1 MGRSIVL
8 TTEKNVSVII
18 TEENPRTIHVSPAHA
33 DYEVLDSEGNI
44 ESINYGGEYK
54 IHKNKTINLNKTK
67 YKLTNIKKIKATA
80 NKPAYY
86 KLITNNG
93 LTKTFNFIMP
103 LLGDNRAFFKFST
116 QFVNAF
122 IGYEPYGDYGD
133 SIYLLYRFSGQLD
146 YIKFEE
152 QLMEHPWYKETVDV
166 DKYQVLY
173 QFDIPEEH
181 KKDVNLLIKGKYSSV
196 SVSTKER
203 ILRFHNSRETST
215 LGQILSKSPIRKE
228 SLEKDLL
235 LDTPIPEDV
244 DLYSVFYHGDEIFR
258 NHLRLDNSKLDNNK
272 LDE

>member
-152 QLMEHPWYKETVDV
+152 QLMEHPWYKATVDV

-181 KKDVNLLIKGKYSSV
+181 KKDVNLLITGKYSSV
-196 SVSTKER
+196 SVSTKYR
-203 ILRFHNSRETST
+203 ILRFNNSRETST
-215 LGQILSKSPIRKE
+215 LVQDFK
-228 SLEKDLL
+228 
-235 LDTPIPEDV
+235 
-244 DLYSVFYHGDEIFR
+244 
-258 NHLRLDNSKLDNNK
+258 
-272 LDE
+272 

>member
-8 TTEKNVSVII
+8 TTEKEVSVII
-18 TEENPRTIHVSPAHA
+18 TEENPRTLHVSPAHA

-54 IHKNKTINLNKTK
+54 IQKNNVISLHKTK
-67 YKLTNIKKIKATA
+67 YKATSIKKVKATA
-80 NKPAYY
+80 NKPSYY
-86 KLITNNG
+86 RITTNNG

-103 LLGDNRAFFKFST
+103 LLGDNRAFFKFTT
-116 QFVNAF
+116 QFINAF
-122 IGYEPYGDYGD
+122 IGYEPYADYGD
-133 SIYLLYRFSGQLD
+133 SLYLLYKFSGQLD
-146 YIKFEE
+146 YTKFEE
-152 QLMEHPWYKETVDV
+152 QLMEHPWHKETIDV

-181 KKDVNLLIKGKYSSV
+181 KKDVNLLINGKYSSV

-215 LGQILSKSPIRKE
+215 LGQILSKSPIRKQ

-235 LDTPIPEDV
+235 LDKPIPEDI
-244 DLYSVFYHGDEIFR
+244 DLYSPFHHEDEIFR
-258 NHLRLDNSKLDNNK
+258 NYLRLDNSKMNG
-272 LDE
+272 